1 MSTRSHQPGV
11 CPMLCVASILERTS
25 SGHLAASVGSAA
37 SAMACSNFDPS
48 SFFAN
53 DEEEEAEAELQVTRP
68 G

>member
-1 MSTRSHQPGV
+1 
-11 CPMLCVASILERTS
+11 MLCVASILERTS